1 MKHEVFISYSSKDIH
16 FVKDVTSY
24 LENQGIKCFVA
35 FRDIP
40 KGIEWARIIPEAIK
54 ESKMVVVV
62 HSENYNRSEE
72 VERELKI
79 ASDNKKRI
87 ITYRI
92 DNSDFKNAKEYY
104 LTAINWID
112 SANESAMNDLLLTIM
127 GNAVDIKP
135 ENNKSPKKFASGF
148 LFIACVFV
156 VLFTVGFLHAKIR
169 SSNPENLLRI
179 ALKNVK
185 IGENPALLI
194 YPFEDKL
201 LVYDQVD
208 NKIEAFVN
216 DQKTRIELTGKGQ
229 PINFEAKIGY
239 VGIGVLLSQAF
250 KIKVGGRNQV
260 FYYIGVALAIVG
272 GYGVGYYVH
281 ETYYPV
287 DNSSKMEVYLNNTT
301 NWLII
306 SNELLR
312 REQILKIKKVEK

>member
-1 MKHEVFISYSSKDIH
+1 MAHEVFISYSSKDLQ
-16 FVKDVTSY
+16 FVKDVTSW
-24 LENQGIKCFVA
+24 LENEGIQCFVA

-40 KGIEWARIIPEAIK
+40 KGIEWARIIPDAIK
-54 ESKMVVVV
+54 DSKMVVVL
-62 HSENYNRSEE
+62 HSENYNCSEE

-87 ITYRI
+87 LTFKI
-92 DNSDFKNAKEYY
+92 DDSKFKDAKEYY

-112 SANESAMNDLLLTIM
+112 ASTEQAMNDLILSIK
-127 GNAVDIKP
+127 GNLDDCNP
-135 ENNKSPKKFASGF
+135 ESKKSPKKFASGF
-148 LFIACVFV
+148 VLIAAAFILLFAA
-156 VLFTVGFLHAKIR
+156 GFIHAKIR
-169 SSNPENLLRI
+169 SSKPENLLRI

-201 LVYDQVD
+201 LVYDRVD
-208 NKIEAFVN
+208 NTIEAFVN
-216 DQKTRIELTGKGQ
+216 DQKNRNELTGNGQ

-287 DNSSKMEVYLNNTT
+287 DNSSKMESYLNNTT

-306 SNELLR
+306 SNELSR
-312 REQILKIKKVEK
+312 REQILKINK